1 VGSTFR
7 KAGVFAGMRSQIS
20 HDSGTSMHHDGN
32 IRITIKLFNL
42 VAKELGPDLF
52 QQGIWLKGKPLQDF
66 ISENLDYLKH
76 ECKSL
81 KLNEQIIDINQLSN
95 TDFTNISVFLKI
107 MTPEDA

>member
-1 VGSTFR
+1 
-7 KAGVFAGMRSQIS
+7 
-20 HDSGTSMHHDGN
+20 MHHDGN